1 MTKKFVFTG
10 SEVVQE
16 FETEPVSG
24 CVVAGKV
31 RLVSRPTVTKFYS
44 PGGEFEQ
51 IKAKQ
56 GTEYAEA
63 TFVARNIVS
72 WNIEDTEGKIVAPT
86 PEIVTL
92 LPERVYNQLVAFILG
107 TYSDPFKKKSEPS
120 SN

>member
-24 CVVAGKV
+24 CVVAGKI
-31 RLVSRPTVTKFYS
+31 RLVSRPTVTKFYG
-44 PGGEFEQ
+44 PGGEFDQ
-51 IKAKQ
+51 IKEKQ
-56 GTEYAEA
+56 GSEYAEA
-63 TFVARNIVS
+63 TFIARNIVS
-72 WNIEDTEGKIVAPT
+72 WDIRDTEDKPVAPSA
-86 PEIVTL
+86 EVITL
-92 LPERVYNQLVAFILG
+92 LPQQVYSQLVAFILG

>member
-24 CVVAGKV
+24 CVVAGKI
-31 RLVSRPTVTKFYS
+31 RLVSRPTVAKFY
-44 PGGEFEQ
+44 GQDGEFDQ
-51 IKAKQ
+51 IKAVH
-56 GTEYAEA
+56 GSEYAEA
-63 TFVARNIVS
+63 TFIARNIVS
-72 WNIEDTEGKIVAPT
+72 WNVEDTLGRTVT
-86 PEIVTL
+86 PSAEVVTL
-92 LPERVYNQLVAFILG
+92 LPQQVYNQLVAFIMG